1 MELIRALLYG
11 VSAQRP
17 SHSVFLGGEQLPLEA
32 RMGGIFLGF
41 LCSVAVLVVLGR
53 LRASRAPSGVLAVA
67 CWTLLALT
75 ALDGLNAFFFDG
87 GLAHAYAPNTA
98 LRLLTGL
105 GAGLG
110 LGFMAVPVVASVVW
124 TEPYDE
130 ASLEDPA
137 ELLAALAVTGLLG
150 ALLLAG
156 VGVLAWPF
164 TLLMLSGVVVAFG
177 VANLYIIVLATSR
190 LHQAATF
197 ANLAGGLISS
207 LGLTL
212 VELGGLA
219 GLRSLLI
226 STFGF
231 SWGI

>member
-1 MELIRALLYG
+1 VELIRALLYG

-41 LCSVAVLVVLGR
+41 LCAVALVTVLGR
-53 LRASRAPSGVLAVA
+53 LRASRPPTGALGVA
-67 CWTLLALT
+67 CWALVALT
-75 ALDGLNAFFFDG
+75 GLDGLNAFFADG
-87 GLAHAYAPNTA
+87 GLAHLYAPNTA

-110 LGFMAVPVVASVVW
+110 LGLMSVPVVASVVW
-124 TEPYDE
+124 SDPADE
-130 ASLEDPA
+130 ASIEDPV
-137 ELLAALAVTGLLG
+137 ELLAALAVTGLVG

-156 VGVLAWPF
+156 VAVLVWPVALAMLAGVI
-164 TLLMLSGVVVAFG
+164 VAFG
-177 VANLYIIVLATSR
+177 VANLYLIVLATRR
-190 LHQAATF
+190 LRQAAT
-197 ANLAGGLISS
+197 LASLSGGLIGS

-212 VELGGLA
+212 FELGALS
-219 GLRSLLI
+219 GLRTLLI
-226 STFGF
+226 AAFGF

>member
-1 MELIRALLYG
+1 VELVRALLYG

-53 LRASRAPSGVLAVA
+53 LRAARPPSGGVGVA
-67 CWTLLALT
+67 CWTLVALT
-75 ALDGLNAFFFDG
+75 GLDGLNAFLYDG
-87 GLAHAYAPNTA
+87 GVAHAYVPNTV

-110 LGFMAVPVVASVVW
+110 LGLMSVPVVASVVW
-124 TEPYDE
+124 TAPSDE
-130 ASLEDPA
+130 ASIEDPV
-137 ELLAALAVTGLLG
+137 ELLAALAVAGLLG
-150 ALLLAG
+150 GLLLAG
-156 VGVLAWPF
+156 VAILAWPF
-164 TLLMLSGVVVAFG
+164 TLAMLAGVVVAFG
-177 VANLYIIVLATSR
+177 IANLYVIVLVTAR
-190 LHQAATF
+190 LRQAATF

-212 VELGGLA
+212 LELGGLSE
-219 GLRSLLI
+219 LRSFVI
-226 STFGF
+226 DAFGF
-231 SWGI
+231 SWGL

>member
-41 LCSVAVLVVLGR
+41 LCSVALVVVLDR
-53 LRASRAPSGVLAVA
+53 TRASRPPSGTLGVA
-67 CWTLLALT
+67 CWTLVALT
-75 ALDGLNAFFFDG
+75 GLDGLNAFFFDG
-87 GLAHAYAPNTA
+87 GLAHLYAPNAA

-110 LGFMAVPVVASVVW
+110 LGLMAVPVVASVVW
-124 TEPYDE
+124 SQPSDE
-130 ASLEDPA
+130 ASIEDPV
-137 ELLAALAVTGLLG
+137 ELLAALAIAGLLG

-156 VGVLAWPF
+156 VGVLMWPF
-164 TLLMLSGVVVAFG
+164 ALAMLAGVLLAFG
-177 VANLYIIVLATSR
+177 VANLYIIVLATGR
-190 LHQAATF
+190 LRQAAS
-197 ANLAGGLISS
+197 LASVTGGLIGS

-212 VELGGLA
+212 LELGALS
-219 GLRSLLI
+219 GLRSWLI
-226 STFGF
+226 AAFGF